1 MQETKNLKDSRRE
14 LERNKDSMRGINF
27 NNFSLM
33 STKREDN
40 CFHKTKQNVL
50 KKEKADNNELMEIK
64 NMRAKMRN
72 WAEAVKGEV
81 EAVFQKVKQKEKE
94 MDYRREMIRN
104 LKYQFRKSTTQIA
117 VT

>member
-1 MQETKNLKDSRRE
+1 
-14 LERNKDSMRGINF
+14 
-27 NNFSLM
+27 
-33 STKREDN
+33 
-40 CFHKTKQNVL
+40 
-50 KKEKADNNELMEIK
+50 
-64 NMRAKMRN
+64 MRN